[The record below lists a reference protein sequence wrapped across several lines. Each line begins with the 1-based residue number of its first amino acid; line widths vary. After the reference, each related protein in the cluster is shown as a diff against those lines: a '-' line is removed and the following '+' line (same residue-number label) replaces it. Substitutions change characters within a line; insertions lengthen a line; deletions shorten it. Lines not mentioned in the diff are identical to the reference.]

1 MFGLERYE
9 VLFYGGIILVVITVI
24 ALIVFLAVHG
34 VKGVNLRKTLD
45 EEYGDPQHYN
55 RENVRN

>member
-9 VLFYGGIILVVITVI
+9 VLFYGGIILVAITVI
-24 ALIVFLAVHG
+24 ALLVFLAVHG
-34 VKGVNLRKTLD
+34 VKGTNLRKTLD